1 MKAETAG
8 LLKNCRVCPRDCGV
22 NRLGDERGVCQS
34 GESIKVARAALH
46 MWEEPCISGGRG
58 SGTVFFAYC
67 NLRCAFC
74 QNHSISQE
82 DQAGVDLTI
91 DELARV
97 FLRVQGMGAD
107 NLNLV
112 TPTHYLPQVR
122 EALIEARESGLSI
135 PVVYNSG
142 GYESVSHLR
151 ELEGLVDVYLPDMKF
166 FSPDLSARMARARDY
181 FAVASGAVVE
191 MYRQVGSPE
200 FDERGLITR
209 GLIVRHLVLPGHTDD
224 SKEILKWI
232 RHNLPKSVYV
242 SLMGQYFPTH
252 HAGEFP
258 ELARRLTAEEYDE
271 VLEFFSA
278 IGLEN
283 GYMQE
288 LSSAKEEYVP
298 DWDLSGLED

>member
-1 MKAETAG
+1 
-8 LLKNCRVCPRDCGV
+8 
-22 NRLGDERGVCQS
+22 
-34 GESIKVARAALH
+34 

-151 ELEGLVDVYLPDMKF
+151 EL
-166 FSPDLSARMARARDY
+166 
-181 FAVASGAVVE
+181 
-191 MYRQVGSPE
+191 
-200 FDERGLITR
+200 RGWSMSTC
-209 GLIVRHLVLPGHTDD
+209 
-224 SKEILKWI
+224 
-232 RHNLPKSVYV
+232 
-242 SLMGQYFPTH
+242 PT
-252 HAGEFP
+252 
-258 ELARRLTAEEYDE
+258 
-271 VLEFFSA
+271 
-278 IGLEN
+278 
-283 GYMQE
+283 
-288 LSSAKEEYVP
+288 
-298 DWDLSGLED
+298 